1 MKKFL
6 MILFAV
12 AASYGITSAQKPGVV
27 ISDAKGWHKI
37 GTLTADFQRETD
49 EISVFLAD
57 RFAAIKFKVEDA
69 SINLSS
75 LKVFYEDGTV
85 EDVTGMF
92 PMAIQ
97 APGES
102 KVIDLK
108 GTERELKKVQFTYS
122 TVEGTGVKHDNNATD
137 NNNANRVDNTN
148 TNRDNANRDNVNR
161 DKKAKVELW
170 GLKTNVV
177 NGDKSR
183 DKKTSEMYKD
193 DKRNNKNK

>member
-1 MKKFL
+1 MKKVL
-6 MILFAV
+6 IILFTI
-12 AASYGITSAQKPGVV
+12 AASYGIANAQKPAV
-27 ISDAKGWHKI
+27 IVSDAKGWHKI

-57 RFAAIKFKVEDA
+57 RFAALKFKVEGA
-69 SINLSS
+69 SINLAS

-108 GTERELKKVQFTYS
+108 GTERELKKVQFTYNS
-122 TVEGTGVKHDNNATD
+122 VEGTGVK
-137 NNNANRVDNTN
+137 
-148 TNRDNANRDNVNR
+148 RDNSNQPDNVNRDR

-177 NGDKSR
+177 NGDKTP

-193 DKRNNKNK
+193 DKRNNNNKK